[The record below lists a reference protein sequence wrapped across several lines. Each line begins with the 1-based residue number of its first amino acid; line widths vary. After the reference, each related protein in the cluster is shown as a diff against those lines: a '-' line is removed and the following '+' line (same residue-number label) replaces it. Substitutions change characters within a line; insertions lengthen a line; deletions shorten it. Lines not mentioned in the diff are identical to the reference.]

1 MKAYKEDQGR
11 IVRMASF
18 WALIFLLLFG
28 VSSLH
33 ELLGTRVEALQPAI
47 GGLRVPLVGWEI
59 NGAFL
64 IALAVLVGGA
74 WLLYA
79 RLNRPKTADLL
90 IETESELR
98 KVTWPTGQEVGNSS
112 VVVILS
118 VLFLM
123 GFLAASDY
131 FFGALMKALFIGE

>member
-1 MKAYKEDQGR
+1 
-11 IVRMASF
+11 
-18 WALIFLLLFG
+18 
-28 VSSLH
+28 
-33 ELLGTRVEALQPAI
+33 
-47 GGLRVPLVGWEI
+47 
-59 NGAFL
+59 
-64 IALAVLVGGA
+64 
-74 WLLYA
+74 
-79 RLNRPKTADLL
+79 
-90 IETESELR
+90 LR